1 MAEEEEK
8 TDPKDQETSDWTNV
22 NDLTKKSLVKPY
34 SIDTLATSKVP
45 HNIPYLEVYRTD
57 ELYYQSYVSP
67 YLSVGDGT
75 SSTDGGDGSTGDGS
89 GANVSNESTLWTDL
103 SKIVWKYYP
112 ASKKKDYWIGR
123 FRDANSTWSSVA
135 IVVNSLGGDKDKQN
149 KVIREVLD
157 VKKKYMSNKI
167 NDMNSATRGITDK
180 IYSTKTRNDKIRNG
194 ITNLVKKYYRTET
207 HIHYSSIVNKYM
219 GAQNNK
225 YSIGAV
231 TLLYRNHLRS
241 GVSKPTVNQAIL
253 NVKVKYSK

>member
-135 IVVNSLGGDKDKQN
+135 IVVNSLGGDKDKQ
-149 KVIREVLD
+149 
-157 VKKKYMSNKI
+157 
-167 NDMNSATRGITDK
+167 SATRGITDK
-180 IYSTKTRNDKIRNG
+180 TYSTTTRNDKIRNG